1 MPAKHFG
8 PIISCGSLDTP
19 SGRVER
25 LFRETNMVSAIRTI
39 GLAVLASFVAVMA
52 TWAPVAAQQQSG
64 QISEARRAAIERC
77 VQQAHQE
84 AIAQVPNSGEQQQRY
99 LIYSNCMV
107 AAGFQP

>member
-1 MPAKHFG
+1 M
-8 PIISCGSLDTP
+8 T
-19 SGRVER
+19 
-25 LFRETNMVSAIRTI
+25 TIRKI
-39 GLAVLASFVAVMA
+39 GLAVLALFAAAMA
-52 TWAPVAAQQQSG
+52 ASVTAAAQQQPG

-84 AIAQVPNSGEQQQRY
+84 AIAQGPNSGEQQQRY

>member
-1 MPAKHFG
+1 M
-8 PIISCGSLDTP
+8 P

-25 LFRETNMVSAIRTI
+25 FFRETNSMSAIRTI
-39 GLAVLASFVAVMA
+39 GLAVLASFIPVMA
-52 TWAPVAAQQQSG
+52 TSEPVAAQQQPG
-64 QISEARRAAIERC
+64 QQISEARRAAIERC

-84 AIAQVPNSGEQQQRY
+84 AIAQGPNSGEQQQRY

>member
-1 MPAKHFG
+1 M
-8 PIISCGSLDTP
+8 ST
-19 SGRVER
+19 V
-25 LFRETNMVSAIRTI
+25 RTI
-39 GLAVLASFVAVMA
+39 RLAVLPWLAALTAVSTPA
-52 TWAPVAAQQQSG
+52 TAQQQPG

-84 AIAQVPNSGEQQQRY
+84 AIAQGPNSGEQQQRY

>member
-1 MPAKHFG
+1 VPRDITKVFRRRKAKNLTRKEANMSIIRNTCFG
-8 PIISCGSLDTP
+8 
-19 SGRVER
+19 
-25 LFRETNMVSAIRTI
+25 A
-39 GLAVLASFVAVMA
+39 LASVVAIAAANVPA
-52 TWAPVAAQQQSG
+52 AAQQQSG

-84 AIAQVPNSGEQQQRY
+84 AIAQGPGSGEQQQRY

>member
-1 MPAKHFG
+1 MST
-8 PIISCGSLDTP
+8 I
-19 SGRVER
+19 RVVE
-25 LFRETNMVSAIRTI
+25 
-39 GLAVLASFVAVMA
+39 LAVLASLAAVATSPPA
-52 TWAPVAAQQQSG
+52 AAQQQP

-84 AIAQVPNSGEQQQRY
+84 AIAQGPGSGEQQQRY

>member
-1 MPAKHFG
+1 MSTIK
-8 PIISCGSLDTP
+8 I
-19 SGRVER
+19 
-25 LFRETNMVSAIRTI
+25 I
-39 GLAVLASFVAVMA
+39 GLLAVASFTAMMA
-52 TWAPVAAQQQSG
+52 ASVPAAAQQQPG

-84 AIAQVPNSGEQQQRY
+84 AIAQGPNSGEQQQRY

>member
-1 MPAKHFG
+1 M
-8 PIISCGSLDTP
+8 ST
-19 SGRVER
+19 
-25 LFRETNMVSAIRTI
+25 IRI
-39 GLAVLASFVAVMA
+39 MGLVAVASLVAMA
-52 TWAPVAAQQQSG
+52 ANLPAAAQQQPG
-64 QISEARRAAIERC
+64 QQISEARRAAIQRC

>member
-1 MPAKHFG
+1 MG
-8 PIISCGSLDTP
+8 T
-19 SGRVER
+19 
-25 LFRETNMVSAIRTI
+25 IRTI
-39 GLAVLASFVAVMA
+39 RLAVVASFAA
-52 TWAPVAAQQQSG
+52 LTAAGTPAAAQQQSG

-84 AIAQVPNSGEQQQRY
+84 AIAQGPNTGEQQQRY

>member
-1 MPAKHFG
+1 MN
-8 PIISCGSLDTP
+8 T
-19 SGRVER
+19 
-25 LFRETNMVSAIRTI
+25 IRTI
-39 GLAVLASFVAVMA
+39 RLAVVASFAA
-52 TWAPVAAQQQSG
+52 LTTAGTTAAAQQQSG

-84 AIAQVPNSGEQQQRY
+84 AIAQGPNTGEQQQRY

>member
-1 MPAKHFG
+1 MSIVRNICLGAL
-8 PIISCGSLDTP
+8 GSL
-19 SGRVER
+19 
-25 LFRETNMVSAIRTI
+25 A
-39 GLAVLASFVAVMA
+39 AMA
-52 TWAPVAAQQQSG
+52 GNLPAAAQQQPG

-84 AIAQVPNSGEQQQRY
+84 AIAQGPNSGEQQQRY

>member
-1 MPAKHFG
+1 MSKIRIVGLVAVASFTAMIAASMPA
-8 PIISCGSLDTP
+8 
-19 SGRVER
+19 
-25 LFRETNMVSAIRTI
+25 
-39 GLAVLASFVAVMA
+39 
-52 TWAPVAAQQQSG
+52 AAQQQPG

-84 AIAQVPNSGEQQQRY
+84 AIAQGIQESNQRY

>member
-1 MPAKHFG
+1 LRDLPDHPSSNAETLISKEANMSIVRNICFG
-8 PIISCGSLDTP
+8 
-19 SGRVER
+19 
-25 LFRETNMVSAIRTI
+25 A
-39 GLAVLASFVAVMA
+39 LASLAAMVANLPAV
-52 TWAPVAAQQQSG
+52 AQQQPG

-84 AIAQVPNSGEQQQRY
+84 VIAQGPNSGEQQQRY

>member
-1 MPAKHFG
+1 
-8 PIISCGSLDTP
+8 
-19 SGRVER
+19 
-25 LFRETNMVSAIRTI
+25 MVSAIRTI

-52 TWAPVAAQQQSG
+52 TSAPVAAQQQPG
-64 QISEARRAAIERC
+64 QQISEARRAAIERC

-84 AIAQVPNSGEQQQRY
+84 AIAQGPNSGEQQQRY